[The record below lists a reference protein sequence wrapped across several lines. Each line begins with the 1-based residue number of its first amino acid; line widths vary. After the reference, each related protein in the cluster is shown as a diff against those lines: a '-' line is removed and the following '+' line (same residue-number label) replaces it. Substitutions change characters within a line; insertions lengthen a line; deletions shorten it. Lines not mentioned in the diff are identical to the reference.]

1 MWSFSKAFGFSL
13 VLLSSISG
21 ITHSKSEDEGEL
33 KFNYEATNDKAEFQG
48 PAILKLSATSG
59 QNPVLN
65 KPFTIRLECIPLIDA
80 PNSTMRLLLIP
91 EWVEIISGDTI
102 WSGDL
107 EKDQK
112 GILEVVIKPTKKKQF
127 TVFAR
132 AGYSQ
137 HYKRLLGYTVLSFYL
152 MSKVEEEIEDLKND
166 IKDLK
171 KALKE
176 VEKGNVGYSKELY
189 NSVLELRM
197 EPPDTL
203 IPIPES
209 IVDRPGGS
217 MGVKKGSEAVLTKEQ
232 KKIVELEKL
241 RREYRRLIGELS
253 KKVSP
258 RGIKRQLQHP

>member
-1 MWSFSKAFGFSL
+1 MGSFSKAFGFSL

-33 KFNYEATNDKAEFQG
+33 KFNYEVTNDKAEFQG

-65 KPFTIRLECIPLIDA
+65 KPFTIRLECTPLIDA
-80 PNSTMRLLLIP
+80 PKSTMRLLLIP

-107 EKDQK
+107 KKNQK
-112 GILEVVIKPTKKKQF
+112 GILEVVVKPTKKKQF

-137 HYKRLLGYTVLSFYL
+137 HYKKRFLGYTSLSFY
-152 MSKVEEEIEDLKND
+152 SKAKVEEEIEALKKA

-171 KALKE
+171 KALEE
-176 VEKGNVGYSKELY
+176 VEKGN
-189 NSVLELRM
+189 
-197 EPPDTL
+197 
-203 IPIPES
+203 
-209 IVDRPGGS
+209 
-217 MGVKKGSEAVLTKEQ
+217 
-232 KKIVELEKL
+232 
-241 RREYRRLIGELS
+241 
-253 KKVSP
+253 
-258 RGIKRQLQHP
+258 